1 MAQIDENW
9 TTLIN
14 EDFHNFT
21 GWNTVTFEELPR
33 HQGYQPVWEC
43 YMREYYTGV
52 TSPRRHQ
59 AYQTSHAFLDSQNKM
74 TLKGQFI
81 SSTDL
86 ICGIDFDV
94 PLGKHCSGNGNNP
107 PESIHY
113 FSGTLETTDT
123 YWFGYYEMKCKL
135 PVHTGVKTSF
145 WLYGAGTHY
154 YEEIDIFEHCK
165 ANHSNNLNRCFNCGI
180 HYNPTEN
187 NYNNA
192 NHSVRS
198 YYSIPDGSPDISYEH
213 TYACEWLPDRIRW
226 FFDGEIIFECNDRN
240 EIPQHSMRLKVTHPM
255 TEGVMNQ
262 GLPNWQGTD
271 IVTINYIKYNRLDF
285 DCDSDVTIRS
295 VNDITS
301 YQPGVKNSIVMGA
314 ADGLVFP
321 TNTSVVFRASEIT
334 IDNDI
339 TIPVGA
345 QVTIISQGCPES
357 E

>member
-1 MAQIDENW
+1 
-9 TTLIN
+9 
-14 EDFHNFT
+14 
-21 GWNTVTFEELPR
+21 
-33 HQGYQPVWEC
+33 
-43 YMREYYTGV
+43 
-52 TSPRRHQ
+52 
-59 AYQTSHAFLDSQNKM
+59 
-74 TLKGQFI
+74 
-81 SSTDL
+81 
-86 ICGIDFDV
+86 
-94 PLGKHCSGNGNNP
+94 
-107 PESIHY
+107 
-113 FSGTLETTDT
+113 
-123 YWFGYYEMKCKL
+123 
-135 PVHTGVKTSF
+135 
-145 WLYGAGTHY
+145 
-154 YEEIDIFEHCK
+154 
-165 ANHSNNLNRCFNCGI
+165 
-180 HYNPTEN
+180 
-187 NYNNA
+187 
-192 NHSVRS
+192 
-198 YYSIPDGSPDISYEH
+198 
-213 TYACEWLPDRIRW
+213 
-226 FFDGEIIFECNDRN
+226 
-240 EIPQHSMRLKVTHPM
+240 M